1 MLDLLA
7 GPITKVQTGIA
18 AGARTCFLLRGV
30 FDAPECAEIIDTAT
44 DSGFAPTGAHYP
56 GSYRNNDRLV
66 RGVAALPDGRLASA
80 SYDGTVRL
88 WRIRA

>member
-1 MLDLLA
+1 MLDLPA
-7 GPITKVQTGIA
+7 GPITKAQTGIA

-56 GSYRNNDRLV
+56 GSY
-66 RGVAALPDGRLASA
+66 SQQ
-80 SYDGTVRL
+80 
-88 WRIRA
+88 